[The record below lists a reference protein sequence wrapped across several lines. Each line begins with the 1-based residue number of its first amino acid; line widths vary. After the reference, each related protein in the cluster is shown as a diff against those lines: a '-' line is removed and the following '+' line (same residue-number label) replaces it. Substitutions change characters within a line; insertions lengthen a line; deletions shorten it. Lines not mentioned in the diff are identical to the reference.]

1 MINDGKEYDHL
12 QPEIIR
18 VMQRQFL
25 HPIRSSRDERI
36 MLRETAGCFHL
47 ALEKDRLRGQMEAG
61 AKKHSIEET
70 CKKHLCEE
78 THINMM
84 KEELQKER
92 QRIIRERER
101 EAFHRECAQM
111 TEMRNVFPVGEGA
124 DGGKKRNLQQRTQGS
139 MFEKESV

>member
-101 EAFHRECAQM
+101 GFSQRVRSNDGDEECLSS
-111 TEMRNVFPVGEGA
+111 RRRSRW
-124 DGGKKRNLQQRTQGS
+124 GKK
-139 MFEKESV
+139 EKPSTKNSGFNV